1 MYFPFCA
8 IYCTLSFFLIC
19 VKCKRE
25 IPEGSLFCPQCGK
38 KQVVTQ
44 RKGPR
49 RGNGTGSVY
58 KRKDGGWMAVKVI
71 GYEPLGNGKLK
82 AIRVTKGGFPTKKAA
97 VEYLPKLAPR
107 QQKKKSTIAS
117 LWNGW
122 STSQMLKLSQNKQ
135 SHYRT
140 AYAKIKS
147 IAYIDIDVLTISDL
161 QAVIDEQTPTYY
173 PARDIKNLL
182 SHLYKR
188 AMAQQE
194 VATNLSDF
202 LVLPDFT
209 EAERA
214 PFTEEELRSLWASY
228 GGGEKLT
235 GYILLMIYSGMMPG
249 ELFQVQKSMIDWEH
263 QCIVGAGLKTKKR
276 KTTPIVIAD
285 MMMPVLRDLCG
296 FSKSEKLIDVRR
308 DVFYK
313 EFERIVQG
321 CTGRKLTPYSC
332 RHTTATALALGDI
345 APSVIQEVMRHTKFS
360 TTQRYIHVD
369 TAPMLDAVN
378 AIRPEDLR
386 KQ

>member
-1 MYFPFCA
+1 M
-8 IYCTLSFFLIC
+8 IC

-71 GYEPLGNGKLK
+71 GYEPLDDGRVKT
-82 AIRVTKGGFPTKKAA
+82 IRITKGGFSTKKAA
-97 VEYLPKLAPR
+97 VEYLPQLGTE
-107 QQKKKSTIAS
+107 QVKKKSTLS
-117 LWNGW
+117 ELWNGW
-122 STSQMLKLSQNKQ
+122 STSQMLKLSKDKQ

-140 AYAKIKS
+140 AYEKIKS
-147 IAYIDIDVLTISDL
+147 IAYVDIRVLTISDL
-161 QAVIDEQTPTYY
+161 QTVVDEQAPTYY
-173 PARDIKNLL
+173 PARDIKVLL

-194 VATNLSDF
+194 VTTNLSDF

-209 EAERA
+209 EAERT
-214 PFTEEELRSLWASY
+214 PFTEPELRALWKSY
-228 GGGEKLT
+228 GAGEKLT

-249 ELFQVQKSMIDWEH
+249 ELFKAEKSMIDWEH
-263 QCIVGAGLKTKKR
+263 QCIIGAGLKTKKR
-276 KTTPIVIAD
+276 KSTPIVIAD
-285 MMMPVLRDLCG
+285 MMMPVLHDLCD
-296 FSKSEKLIDVRR
+296 FSKSEKLIDIRR
-308 DVFYK
+308 ETFYK
-313 EFERIVQG
+313 EFERIVLS
-321 CTGRKLTPYSC
+321 CTGRKVTPYSC